1 MYRIA
6 KTFRFEAAHHLT
18 GLPEGHKCARPHGHS
33 YTVQVTVVTEGELT
47 GPGFVVDFAE
57 LSVLG
62 GYLDAAFDHRD
73 LNTVLAVAPTSENV
87 AAHLYHWCTG
97 NLALPD
103 GVRVEKVR
111 VSETGSTFAEYAP
124 VPL

>member
-33 YTVQVTVVTEGELT
+33 YTAQVTVVTGAELT

-57 LSVLG
+57 LTALG
-62 GYLDAAFDHRD
+62 IYLDTAFDHQD
-73 LNTVLAVAPTSENV
+73 LNTVLPVTPTSENV
-87 AAHLYHWCTG
+87 AAHLFHWCTA

-111 VSETGSTFAEYAP
+111 VSETASTFAEYTP